1 MFQPSPSPMRRS
13 FCNSWVTFAS
23 FILLGATALAMPCR
37 ARAAEP
43 RIDYIEPFLTNR
55 VLIHFDTEANR
66 TYTLQYTSSLSATS
80 RWSNMFT
87 GFAFPFPNHYIIVD
101 TNSMPQRFYRL
112 SVKP

>member
-1 MFQPSPSPMRRS
+1 MRRT
-13 FCNSWVTFAS
+13 CGNRLAAGT
-23 FILLGATALAMPCR
+23 LLFLVGSVALALTFQ
-37 ARAAEP
+37 ARCEQP
-43 RIDYIEPFLTNR
+43 RIEYIEPFLTNR

-66 TYTLQYTSSLSATS
+66 TYILQYTSSLNVTS

-101 TNSMPQRFYRL
+101 TNAVPRRFYRL